1 MCEGLTWYLPTSNPP
16 VQKDEPQTLEK
27 PKALEPCVHCGNMI
41 AGGGNTKCPKCGG
54 YQYHEGIEMLTWMAW
69 AIGGGML
76 IIMILVCC
84 GNVVSSVLD

>member
-1 MCEGLTWYLPTSNPP
+1 
-16 VQKDEPQTLEK
+16 
-27 PKALEPCVHCGNMI
+27 MI